1 MWDAKIEKNEQPHY
15 KKIYVVQ
22 QYVYVH
28 KVTVIFINLLAFF
41 LGGGGGGAF
50 IENKKE
56 VQQRKQ
62 FLRYTVV
69 YNGKQSVKQNYI
81 YVKNSNK
88 EDKII

>member
-1 MWDAKIEKNEQPHY
+1 MVRQY
-15 KKIYVVQ
+15 IYI
-22 QYVYVH
+22 H

-41 LGGGGGGAF
+41 FLFFLSVHKNF

-81 YVKNSNK
+81 YLKNSNK

>member
-1 MWDAKIEKNEQPHY
+1 M
-15 KKIYVVQ
+15 VR
-22 QYVYVH
+22 QYVYIH

-41 LGGGGGGAF
+41 FFFFWSVHKNF

-81 YVKNSNK
+81 YLKNSNK

>member
-1 MWDAKIEKNEQPHY
+1 MIR
-15 KKIYVVQ
+15 
-22 QYVYVH
+22 QYVYVY

-41 LGGGGGGAF
+41 SFFFFFFWSAHKNF